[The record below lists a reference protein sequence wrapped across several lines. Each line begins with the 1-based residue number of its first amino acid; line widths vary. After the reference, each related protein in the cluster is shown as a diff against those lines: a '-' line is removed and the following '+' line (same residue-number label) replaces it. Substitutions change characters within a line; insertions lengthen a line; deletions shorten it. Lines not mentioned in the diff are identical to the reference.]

1 MRRPALCLHPSQL
14 YGPGRRGTW
23 ERHGHRVVL
32 QGVRAGQHGG
42 RTPPCV
48 LIYLAA
54 LGEVG
59 LRVGLWLP
67 TRRTKKRE
75 KNPGAS
81 TSSGSLPKMGGL
93 VLPFGECKPEVCM
106 AAPRS
111 EGPQSTADVTI
122 PALALNLPT
131 RLLQLWGPQPA
142 ALHSVYLGPIHEA
155 NKAGASAPGPP
166 PPHWEGL

>member
-1 MRRPALCLHPSQL
+1 M
-14 YGPGRRGTW
+14 GR
-23 ERHGHRVVL
+23 
-32 QGVRAGQHGG
+32 QRAQEDGG
-42 RTPPCV
+42 RCV
-48 LIYLAA
+48 
-54 LGEVG
+54 E
-59 LRVGLWLP
+59 RD
-67 TRRTKKRE
+67 RE
-75 KNPGAS
+75 K
-81 TSSGSLPKMGGL
+81 LPK
-93 VLPFGECKPEVCM
+93 LPFGECKPEVCM